1 MYTKLKAT
9 MNETAMIMSVVCTW
23 RRAIVRVTALYRN
36 LFRRFGY
43 RYNMYETIEPEISIE
58 ALEKWYP
65 EYLRSSGFLQISKE
79 LSWALAGQRS
89 ETE

>member
-1 MYTKLKAT
+1 
-9 MNETAMIMSVVCTW
+9 MNETAMIISVVCTW

-58 ALEKWYP
+58 ALE
-65 EYLRSSGFLQISKE
+65 RSFS
-79 LSWALAGQRS
+79 
-89 ETE
+89 

>member
-1 MYTKLKAT
+1 
-9 MNETAMIMSVVCTW
+9 
-23 RRAIVRVTALYRN
+23 
-36 LFRRFGY
+36 
-43 RYNMYETIEPEISIE
+43 MYETIEPEISIE